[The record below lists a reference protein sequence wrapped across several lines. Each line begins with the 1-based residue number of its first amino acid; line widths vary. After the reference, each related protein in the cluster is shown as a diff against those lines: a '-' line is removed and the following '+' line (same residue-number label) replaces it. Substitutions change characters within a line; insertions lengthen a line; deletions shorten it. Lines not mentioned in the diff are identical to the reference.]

1 MRSIDI
7 SVKVTDEE
15 LARAASLHL
24 GMLRPNATGG
34 PAFHPRSE
42 AVSAAIGHVV
52 RAVEKFDRDQYS
64 PGAGAAA
71 TALFEAG
78 KRLRRAVSEEQ
89 KIKSM
94 KGQFHV

>member
-1 MRSIDI
+1 MRSIEI
-7 SVKVTDEE
+7 TVKVTDEE

-24 GMLRPNATGG
+24 GMLRANATGG
-34 PAFHPRSE
+34 PAFHPRSD
-42 AVSAAIGHVV
+42 AVNTAIQHVV
-52 RAVEKFDRDQYS
+52 RAVEKYDQDQYS
-64 PGAGAAA
+64 PGANAAA

-78 KRLRRAVSEEQ
+78 KRLRKAASEEQ